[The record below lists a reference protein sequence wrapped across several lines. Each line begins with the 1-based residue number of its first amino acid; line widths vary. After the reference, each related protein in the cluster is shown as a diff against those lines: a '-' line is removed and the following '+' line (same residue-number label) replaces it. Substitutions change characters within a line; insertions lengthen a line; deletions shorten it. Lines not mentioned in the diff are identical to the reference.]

1 MIASKTRNFGTALV
15 GLSLLFAAGCASPQT
30 LRQYQDE
37 VRSLREERTALKK
50 ENRDLRMQ
58 NEAYEAALAQAN
70 TMPASAPITND
81 QGASAFDEITGVNA
95 TVRGGNLVVSIED
108 SVTFSSGRAQLT
120 KQGEQTLRAV
130 ADVLRQ
136 QHPSGEYW
144 IEGHTD
150 SVPISKSKWG
160 SNRELSMARA
170 MAVLHYLVES
180 CGVAD
185 ESCVVAGHG
194 QYDPVAE
201 NTTNEGKAR
210 NRRVEIVVH
219 RG

>member
-1 MIASKTRNFGTALV
+1 MIALKTSHLGTALA

-58 NEAYEAALAQAN
+58 NEAYEVALAEAN
-70 TMPASAPITND
+70 ARPAAMPVGD
-81 QGASAFDEITGVNA
+81 QGASSFDDITGVNA
-95 TVRGGNLVVSIED
+95 SVRGGNLVISIES
-108 SVTFSSGRAQLT
+108 SVTFSSGRATLT
-120 KQGEQTLRAV
+120 KQGEGTLRAV
-130 ADVLRQ
+130 ADILRSE
-136 QHPSGEYW
+136 HPQGEYW

-150 SVPISKSKWG
+150 SDPITKSKWA

-180 CGVAD
+180 CDVED
-185 ESCVVAGHG
+185 EDCVVAGHG
-194 QYDPVAE
+194 QYEPVSDNASK
-201 NTTNEGKAR
+201 EGKSR

-219 RG
+219 RKS